1 MYNFDRNGCGVGNPV
16 LPITYD
22 DSLSYEEQ
30 IMKLYQMVNDLK
42 TERYYSN
49 TFNIT
54 DGSKLADA
62 VIPRKLIRNY
72 TYDMMVEDIDTLM
85 LNYPKVRKRLSVH
98 LFLGYL

>member
-30 IMKLYQMVNDLK
+30 IAKLYKMFNDLK
-42 TERYYSN
+42 TERIYNN

-54 DGSKLADA
+54 DNTKLADA

-85 LNYPKVRKRLSVH
+85 LN
-98 LFLGYL
+98 